1 MTLKEQIREYLAKKY
16 AATRWPNVYL
26 VEVTHKFGPEATNA
40 LNELWAEG
48 VVRSGNGIN
57 GKLVIYTEDP
67 EEIELNK
74 KQFAKRQL

>member
-1 MTLKEQIREYLAKKY
+1 MTLKEQIREFLAKKY

-26 VEVTHKFGPEATNA
+26 IEVMREFGPEATNA

-67 EEIELNK
+67 EEIERNK
-74 KQFAKRQL
+74 KLFANRQI